1 MRTVLIAITVLLPAS
16 VVAQEE
22 LWDKEA
28 AIAELRELVLAKTP
42 MAGFAKRKVL
52 ASAWLGKV
60 REMDIDLGIHS
71 YLLPIASYF
80 SGDYAGAGRA
90 MAEYL
95 DQHKKLPSKEFEMFA
110 GRIMLGH
117 ATTSLLLGGDIK
129 AVQKAIPL
137 ALSLYTNALTIY
149 RVLGRQVAASDSKGS
164 KKVSNE
170 LL

>member
-1 MRTVLIAITVLLPAS
+1 MKTVLLAITVLLPAS

-110 GRIMLGH
+110 GRIMLGSDYPFPIGDLEPVKRIRE
-117 ATTSLLLGGDIK
+117 AGLEEIEVGQILGE
-129 AVQKAIPL
+129 
-137 ALSLYTNALTIY
+137 T
-149 RVLGRQVAASDSKGS
+149 AASIFRIEAPCGCQG
-164 KKVSNE
+164 
-170 LL
+170 